1 MSDFYNDAITRVA
14 RKPHRCTYCGE
25 GIARGEHYKHQKG
38 NYDGSWFESKMHPE
52 CFAVMCEAD
61 DGEYM
66 PYSNERPAPIAAKEL
81 RHD

>member
-1 MSDFYNDAITRVA
+1 MSDFYNDAIDRVA

-25 GIARGEHYKHQKG
+25 GIAKGDHYQFQKG

-52 CFAVMCEAD
+52 CFEDMCDAG

-66 PYSNERPAPIAAKEL
+66 PYSNERPAPMVAKEP